1 MDTKTETKAET
12 KTEPKAPTI
21 KPADRLVYDCFRIEV
36 NGADVVAFTD
46 NGRLV
51 LTRKSDCQIVPPGK
65 GQRYEQLVC
74 DRNKIVVQ

>member
-1 MDTKTETKAET
+1 MDTKTEP
-12 KTEPKAPTI
+12 KTESKAHTI

-36 NGADVVAFTD
+36 NGDEVVAFAD

-51 LTRKSDCQIVPPGK
+51 LARKGECQIVPAAK
-65 GQRYEQLVC
+65 GQRYDQLVC